1 MMSDTDSE
9 YFDTYSES
17 EIENYKKPKKLKNH
31 SYSKFVHTNTETM
44 DNQEF
49 NSLYDPLRNLPQNVA
64 GYNNIQK
71 KDVLPKLISALK
83 CLEVASLLISKQN
96 DTLMATTNELREQC
110 MLTRTALSQ
119 PQKAELPVPSDTAE
133 NKAPRTFA
141 DTVKASHV
149 IVVKPT
155 GDAAQMNPEEL
166 KKKAETA
173 LKKIKVS
180 NARIND
186 RGSLV
191 VEVPSPAE
199 HSTATE
205 NLKSAFS
212 NNFTI
217 ENPKKIL
224 PKLTVTNVPNEYTED
239 NLISSICERDTYLE
253 EMVKS
258 GEEMSVIKMWSNNG
272 EVRSKKFAMKCSPT
286 IREYIMNKNGGYVY
300 LNMFRSKVY
309 DRFSVIQCYHCQ
321 SFNHI
326 ASKCADK
333 DKSPVC
339 CKCSGP
345 HKIIECNSTHEKCN
359 NCAKS
364 KLRGSHS
371 HRSNSTDCPIYARER
386 EFLIK
391 KTDYSLKKN

>member
-1 MMSDTDSE
+1 MMSDSDSE
-9 YFDTYSES
+9 FFDAYTES
-17 EIENYKKPKKLKNH
+17 ELENCKKPKNLKNH
-31 SYSKFVHTNTETM
+31 PFSKSVHTNTEIM

-49 NSLYDPLRNLPQNVA
+49 KSLYDPLRNLPQNVA

-83 CLEVASLLISKQN
+83 CLEAASVLISKQN
-96 DTLMATTNELREQC
+96 DTIMATTNELIEQGK
-110 MLTRTALSQ
+110 LTRATLSQ
-119 PQKAELPVPSDTAE
+119 PQNAELPVSSDTAE
-133 NKAPRTFA
+133 NKVPRTFA
-141 DTVKASHV
+141 DTVKTSHV

-155 GDAAQMNPEEL
+155 GDAAQINSEDL

-173 LKKIKVS
+173 LQGIKVS

-191 VEVPSPAE
+191 VEVPSSAE
-199 HSTATE
+199 HCTATE

-217 ENPKKIL
+217 EAPKKIL
-224 PKLTVTNVPNEYTED
+224 PKLTVTNVPNDYTVD
-239 NLISSICERDTYLE
+239 NFISSVCERDTNLD

-272 EVRSKKFAMKCSPT
+272 EVRSKKFVLKCSPT

-300 LNMFRSKVY
+300 LNLSRSKVY
-309 DRFSVIQCYHCQ
+309 DRFAVIQCYHCQ

-345 HKIIECNSTHEKCN
+345 HKIIECNSTHERCN

-391 KTDYSLKKN
+391 RTDYSLKKN